1 MRDRNRAVKKS
12 TTPPVATD
20 VDDVGD
26 VPGVAPISD
35 DGSVDSSLL
44 LRNLREIFGATTA
57 MMMPLIVMMK
67 QIWSHPISMEMRE
80 YSQLLT
86 LLKLLR
92 ELIEGLVGKQKSI
105 HQPCGA
111 VVLMAKWSAYH

>member
-1 MRDRNRAVKKS
+1 MRERNRAVKKS
-12 TTPPVATD
+12 ITPPVATD

-44 LRNLREIFGATTA
+44 SHASESEGDIWGNIFGATTT
-57 MMMPLIVMMK
+57 MMMPLMLMRE

-80 YSQLLT
+80 YSRLPT
-86 LLKLLR
+86 
-92 ELIEGLVGKQKSI
+92 
-105 HQPCGA
+105 
-111 VVLMAKWSAYH
+111 